1 MKNNADKRPF
11 TACAGATLIEV
22 LVALSILSLGLA
34 GLSAT
39 QLRTLEYLHSVANQS
54 RAVSSAAD
62 MAERLR
68 ALLGEGRSP
77 DAAIARWRTEIGASL
92 PGGAAAVCI
101 DGTPRDGAADSPA
114 CDGAGSDWV
123 IKIWWDDDRDG
134 ERESMRV
141 HTLRP

>member
-1 MKNNADKRPF
+1 MKNNANKRPF
-11 TACAGATLIEV
+11 TASAGATLIEV

-39 QLRTLEYLHSVANQS
+39 QLRMLEYLHSVANQS

-77 DAAIARWRTEIGASL
+77 DAAITRWRTEIGASL
-92 PGGAAAVCI
+92 PAGAAVVCI
-101 DGTPRDGAADSPA
+101 DGTPRDGVADAPA
-114 CDGAGSDWV
+114 CDGAGSDWA
-123 IKIWWDDDRDG
+123 IKIWWDDDSDG
-134 ERESMRV
+134 EPETMQV
-141 HTLRP
+141 NTLRP